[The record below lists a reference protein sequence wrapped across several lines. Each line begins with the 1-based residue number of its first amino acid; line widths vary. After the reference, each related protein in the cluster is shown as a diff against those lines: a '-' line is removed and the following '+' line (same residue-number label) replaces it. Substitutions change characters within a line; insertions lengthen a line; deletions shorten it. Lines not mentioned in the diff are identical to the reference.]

1 MNFNGIRISVL
12 QKGKAEGGGS
22 AVEGFVTTMTF

>member
-12 QKGKAEGGGS
+12 AKGKAEGGGRP
-22 AVEGFVTTMTF
+22 VEEFATTVSF